1 VLAELG
7 RFDDMEAD
15 LDEVARICAETGD
28 RMMAAYVH
36 WQRMNAASLRGDAEA
51 ALGHAEQVEAQRSDW
66 WEVGGA
72 HFLAEAADS
81 LDRVG
86 HTALA
91 ADYLARAQANP
102 HDAQRLIAMSECALL
117 ARHGD
122 PQPAEE
128 RLSVVHREGIAPRE
142 LWRVTLLRACAASRR
157 GDSGAGA
164 LAARAFEEAARLGQP
179 QAPLLRERDVTEA
192 LLPLAVETGL
202 PAALAL
208 DSSSLP
214 VAVSV
219 LGRFE
224 VTDGGR
230 TVELGSGQ
238 GAQLLKLVAVSG
250 GAVHTEQAIE
260 ALWPD
265 VAPTAGRNR
274 LRTVLN
280 RLRDVAGDVVG
291 REGEL
296 LTLASDVRLDLAQF
310 QREAHEAL
318 ALGRGEPAAAAAVA
332 RSAIARNRGDLLPHD
347 LYEEW
352 AAEPRDAA
360 RRTMLDLLDLSAAV
374 AAERGDLDEVRRL
387 VERSIELAPYDEGR
401 YLSVASILRDQGR
414 RGAALSVLHRA
425 RSTLARIGVDPPRE
439 LVELEESLTAVT
451 VQRSTPVV

>member
-1 VLAELG
+1 
-7 RFDDMEAD
+7 
-15 LDEVARICAETGD
+15 
-28 RMMAAYVH
+28 
-36 WQRMNAASLRGDAEA
+36 
-51 ALGHAEQVEAQRSDW
+51 
-66 WEVGGA
+66 
-72 HFLAEAADS
+72 
-81 LDRVG
+81 
-86 HTALA
+86 
-91 ADYLARAQANP
+91 
-102 HDAQRLIAMSECALL
+102 
-117 ARHGD
+117 
-122 PQPAEE
+122 
-128 RLSVVHREGIAPRE
+128 
-142 LWRVTLLRACAASRR
+142 
-157 GDSGAGA
+157 
-164 LAARAFEEAARLGQP
+164 
-179 QAPLLRERDVTEA
+179 VTEA

-208 DSSSLP
+208 ESSSLP

-230 TVELGSGQ
+230 AVEVGSGQ
-238 GAQLLKLVAVSG
+238 GAQLLKFVAVSG

-265 VAPTAGRNR
+265 VAPNAGRNR

-280 RLRDVAGDVVG
+280 RLRDVAGDVLG

-296 LTLASDVRLDLAQF
+296 LALTPDVRLDLAQF

-318 ALGRGEPAAAAAVA
+318 ALGRGEPAAAA
-332 RSAIARNRGDLLPHD
+332 RSAIARYRGDLLPHD

-360 RRTMLDLLDLSAAV
+360 RRTVLDLLDLSATV
-374 AAERGDLDEVRRL
+374 AAERGDLDETRRL

-414 RGAALSVLHRA
+414 RGAALSVLNRA

-439 LVELEESLTAVT
+439 LAELEESLTAVT
-451 VQRSTPVV
+451 VQRSTPVL

>member
-1 VLAELG
+1 
-7 RFDDMEAD
+7 M
-15 LDEVARICAETGD
+15 
-28 RMMAAYVH
+28 
-36 WQRMNAASLRGDAEA
+36 
-51 ALGHAEQVEAQRSDW
+51 
-66 WEVGGA
+66 
-72 HFLAEAADS
+72 
-81 LDRVG
+81 
-86 HTALA
+86 
-91 ADYLARAQANP
+91 
-102 HDAQRLIAMSECALL
+102 
-117 ARHGD
+117 
-122 PQPAEE
+122 
-128 RLSVVHREGIAPRE
+128 
-142 LWRVTLLRACAASRR
+142 
-157 GDSGAGA
+157 
-164 LAARAFEEAARLGQP
+164 
-179 QAPLLRERDVTEA
+179 TEA

-208 DSSSLP
+208 ESSSLP

-230 TVELGSGQ
+230 TAELGSGQ
-238 GAQLLKLVAVSG
+238 GAQFLKLVAVSG
-250 GAVHTEQAIE
+250 GVVHTEQAIE

-296 LTLASDVRLDLAQF
+296 LALAPDVRLDLAQF
-310 QREAHEAL
+310 QREAQEAL

-332 RSAIARNRGDLLPHD
+332 RSAIARYRGDLLPHD
-347 LYEEW
+347 LYEER

-360 RRTMLDLLDLSAAV
+360 RRTMLDLLDLLATV

-439 LVELEESLTAVT
+439 LAELEESLTAAT
-451 VQRSTPVV
+451 GQRSAPVL